1 MRHGDAIKNSINSF
15 NFTLIK
21 VKIESGLRELDLDRV
36 IAVVDFEPGLAVC
49 LHVNA

>member
-1 MRHGDAIKNSINSF
+1 MVDAIKKCLLTF